1 MKDLYL
7 KEKLTGEEK
16 SELLRLFKILLIEK
30 PDYLKDE
37 RNTPNE
43 TVDQACFISGGYKD
57 ECGEYDAIFFPN
69 SEFNKKMICLAYSS
83 NKPCM
88 VIEHSYK
95 FSKKEKTFIVS
106 ESLENLIYEYE
117 EIDEM
122 QNYNKTIENYKENI
136 EYLESIKRIKRKD
149 NTNFKILN
157 QNFKSN
163 HSFTVEPFAK
173 NETILKIHLYKSEY
187 IYITCVIKKDFDH
200 INADDVEDAIKENI
214 ENMKKCIKKIEEE
227 KKALHSETKKAI
239 KIFKELEE
247 KAKSQK
253 TKILRRILEQR
264 LYKL

>member
-16 SELLRLFKILLIEK
+16 NELLKLFKILLIEK
-30 PDYLKDE
+30 SNYLKDE
-37 RNTPNE
+37 RNTPDQ
-43 TVDQACFISGGYKD
+43 TIDQACFISGGYKN
-57 ECGEYDAIFFPN
+57 EWGEYDAIFFPN

-83 NKPCM
+83 GKPCM

-95 FSKKEKTFIVS
+95 FLKKEETFIVC
-106 ESLENLIYEYE
+106 ENLENLIYEDE

-122 QNYNKTIENYKENI
+122 QEYNKNIEYYKKNI

-149 NTNFKILN
+149 NTDFKILN

-163 HSFTVEPFAK
+163 HSLTVESCAENKTF
-173 NETILKIHLYKSEY
+173 LKIHLYKSEY
-187 IYITCVIKKDFDH
+187 NYISSILNKDIEH
-200 INADDVEDAIKENI
+200 INADDVEIAIKENI

-247 KAKSQK
+247 KTKSQK
-253 TKILRRILEQR
+253 TKILKRILEKR